1 VAAEIKPAYLIAGSD
16 EAKIATALSRLRER
30 AEREGGA
37 GALEVFEP
45 ADGGAPDADA
55 LIAAMPM
62 LSLTTSRRYLV
73 ADRVQRWSAAQCGR
87 VAEAVGGLGPETT
100 VVLIARGKAPAKLAR
115 AVEKAGGQVLT
126 YDAPRERDLPARLVA
141 DARERGFQLELPA
154 ARLLVERMGT
164 STIRLQTELDRLAL
178 WAGEGGEVSL
188 GDLQAMIADTSE
200 EATWTLSDALV
211 ERQPAAAALAA
222 ERLIS
227 QGEGA
232 TGLVYAIAGRL
243 RRAHRALSELEAGR
257 SPKQVVSDLDMHPY
271 AARKLV
277 QGLRGTSLEEL
288 RESIVAIADLEMW
301 CRGGSD
307 YDESVALALAVRRA
321 AGVAAGDPTKT

>member
-30 AEREGGA
+30 ADREGGP

-45 ADGGAPDADA
+45 AEGGAPDADA
-55 LIAAMPM
+55 LIAAMPA

-73 ADRVQRWSAAQCGR
+73 ADRVHRWTAGQCGR
-87 VAEAVGGLGPETT
+87 VAEAIAGLGPETT
-100 VVLIARGKAPAKLAR
+100 VVLVARGKVSAKLAR
-115 AVEKAGGQVLT
+115 AVAKAGGQVLT

-141 DARERGFQLELPA
+141 DARERGFALELPA

-164 STIRLQTELDRLAL
+164 STVRLATELDRLAL
-178 WAGEGGEVSL
+178 WAGDGGAVSL
-188 GDLQAMIADTSE
+188 DDLQAMIADTSE

-243 RRAHRALSELEAGR
+243 RRAHRALSELESGR
-257 SPKQVVSDLDMHPY
+257 SPKQVVSGLDMHPY
-271 AARKLV
+271 AARMLV
-277 QGLRGTSLEEL
+277 ERLRGTSLDEL
-288 RESIVAIADLEMW
+288 RDSIAAIADLEMW
-301 CRGGSD
+301 SRGGSD
-307 YDESVALALAVRRA
+307 YDESVALTLAVRRA
-321 AGVAAGDPTKT
+321 AGA